1 MQAVSHSNEDVNWF
15 EDAISKGLIKR
26 FEYEDFSEMKQI
38 GNGSYGKVYC
48 AIWTNSAVRALKSF
62 NLNITENIKK
72 IVNEFKIHYDVNY
85 HDNIIRLFGTVV
97 QENGNYLLVME
108 YADNGTLRSYL
119 EKNKNLTWEFKF
131 KLAYQLSSAV
141 SYLHDEGIMH
151 LDLHSKNILIHQN
164 SIKLADFG
172 LSRRVND
179 VSEAHSG
186 IYGVLA
192 YIDPQKLDDNMYRL
206 NKKSD
211 IYSIGVLLWEISSG
225 RPPFEKVNQILLPAN
240 IIEGVREKII
250 PDTPEVYKNIITECW
265 DCDPDNRPEIKQVA
279 DRLDVLYRPN
289 IIIPEAV
296 QPDTNYVQSSDEQQS
311 SARSQLIDHQN
322 INIKVESNTNVN
334 LFEKATEE
342 IYSIINE
349 NLKNEKPIKNNIFDY
364 QNNPN
369 ITSQE
374 IYNWLNDQNE
384 PHFIFLRGCYNY
396 YGIKTDDV
404 YEMAFKLFEEAS
416 KQNHMLAQYYVGLC
430 YHYGHGVIKKDKKL
444 ALEYFKK
451 TADENFSSG
460 QLRVGSYYRKKKDF
474 NMAFHWYEKAA
485 NSGNNIAQFHLACM
499 YKDGEGVAKDYN
511 KAFQLFQKSA
521 EGEHI
526 NGIAMLG
533 YCYRNGIGTCSNK
546 KKAIVFYQKAANLG
560 HNRAQYILAL
570 MYESGEGVEKDYE
583 EAFELCKKSAEGKYL
598 EGMFTLAYYYCD
610 GIGTNVDEQKAAE
623 IYQEAA
629 EKGHSK
635 AQYNL
640 ALMYENGE
648 GIDRDY
654 KKAFKLYKK
663 SSREVVEG
671 VFKLGYFYKNGLGIS
686 VNKQK
691 AVKFYQKAA
700 NLGHFA
706 AKYNL
711 ALMYET
717 GEGVSKDYKKA
728 IELFKDAFQ
737 PFISFILFE
746 LLHQRAN

>member
-1 MQAVSHSNEDVNWF
+1 MQAVIHSNEDVNWF
-15 EDAISKGLIKR
+15 EDAISKGLIKL
-26 FEYEDFSEMKQI
+26 FDYEDFSEMKQMVPTERRI
-38 GNGSYGKVYC
+38 FSNLV
-48 AIWTNSAVRALKSF
+48 NSL
-62 NLNITENIKK
+62 IKLLLILEK
-72 IVNEFKIHYDVNY
+72 D
-85 HDNIIRLFGTVV
+85 
-97 QENGNYLLVME
+97 NYLLVME

-131 KLAYQLSSAV
+131 KLAYQLSCAV
-141 SYLHDEGIMH
+141 SYLHYEGIMH
-151 LDLHSKNILIHQN
+151 LDLHSKNILIHQT

-179 VSEAHSG
+179 VSEAHSE
-186 IYGVLA
+186 IYGILA
-192 YIDPQKLDDNMYRL
+192 YIDPQKLHDNTYRL

-225 RPPFEKVNQILLPAN
+225 RPPFEKVNPTSLPLLLDIL
-240 IIEGVREKII
+240 GGGREKII
-250 PDTPEVYKNIITECW
+250 PDTPEVYKNIFTECW
-265 DCDPDNRPEIKQVA
+265 DHDPDNRPEITQVA
-279 DRLDVLYRPN
+279 FRLYDLYRPN
-289 IIIPEAV
+289 IIIPEV
-296 QPDTNYVQSSDEQQS
+296 VKPDVQSSDEQS
-311 SARSQLIDHQN
+311 SAGSQLIDHQN
-322 INIKVESNTNVN
+322 FNNIVESNTNIN
-334 LFEKATEE
+334 LFEKATKE
-342 IYSIINE
+342 IDSIINE
-349 NLKNEKPIKNNIFDY
+349 NLKNGKPIENNIFDY
-364 QNNPN
+364 QNNHN

-384 PHFIFLRGCYNY
+384 PHLIFLRGCYNY
-396 YGIKTDDV
+396 YGIKTNDD
-404 YEMAFKLFEEAS
+404 YKMAFKLFEEAS

-430 YHYGHGVIKKDKKL
+430 YHYGRGVMKDKEL

-460 QLRVGSYYRKKKDF
+460 QLRIGFYYRKKKDF

-485 NSGNNIAQFHLACM
+485 NSGNNIAQFHLARM

-583 EAFELCKKSAEGKYL
+583 EAFELCKKSAEGGYL

-623 IYQEAA
+623 IYQKAA
-629 EKGHSK
+629 NLGHSK
-635 AQYNL
+635 SQYNL

-648 GIDRDY
+648 GVDRDY
-654 KKAFKLYKK
+654 KKAFKLYEE

-671 VFKLGYFYKNGLGIS
+671 AFKLGYFYKNGLGTS
-686 VNKQK
+686 LNKQK
-691 AVKFYQKAA
+691 AVEFYQKAV
-700 NLGHFA
+700 NLGHFV
-706 AKYNL
+706 AKFNL
-711 ALMYET
+711 ALMYKT
-717 GEGVSKDYKKA
+717 GKGVSKDYEKA
-728 IELFKDAFQ
+728 FELF
-737 PFISFILFE
+737 IESFIFIYLNYCIKE
-746 LLHQRAN
+746 QIKI

>member
-1 MQAVSHSNEDVNWF
+1 MQPVSHSNEEVNWF
-15 EDAISKGLIKR
+15 ADEISKGRIKL
-26 FEYEDFSEMKQI
+26 FDYEDFSEMKQI
-38 GNGSYGKVYC
+38 GNGYYGKVYC
-48 AIWTNSAVRALKSF
+48 AIWNNSAVKYALKSF

-72 IVNEFKIHYDVNY
+72 IVNEFKIHHDVNY
-85 HDNIIRLFGTVV
+85 HENIIRFFGTAV
-97 QENGNYLLVME
+97 QEKDKYLLVME

-141 SYLHDEGIMH
+141 SYLHYEGIMH

-179 VSEAHSG
+179 VSEAHSD
-186 IYGVLA
+186 IYGILA
-192 YIDPQKLDDNMYRL
+192 YIDPQKLNDKTYRL

-225 RPPFEKVNQILLPAN
+225 RPPFEKVFPTSLQMNILL
-240 IIEGVREKII
+240 GDREKIT
-250 PDTPEVYKNIITECW
+250 PDTPEVYKNILTECW
-265 DCDPDNRPEIKQVA
+265 DHDPDNRPEITQVA
-279 DRLDVLYRPN
+279 FRLYDLYRPN

-296 QPDTNYVQSSDEQQS
+296 QPDINYVQSSDEQQS
-311 SARSQLIDHQN
+311 SAGSQLIDHQN
-322 INIKVESNTNVN
+322 FNNIVVESNTNIN

-342 IYSIINE
+342 IDSIINE
-349 NLKNEKPIKNNIFDY
+349 NLKNGKPIENNIFDY
-364 QNNPN
+364 QNNHN

-384 PHFIFLRGCYNY
+384 PHLIFLRGCYHY
-396 YGIKTDDV
+396 YIKTKDD
-404 YEMAFKLFEEAS
+404 YKMAFKLFKEAS

-430 YHYGHGVIKKDKKL
+430 YHDGRGVMEDKEL
-444 ALEYFKK
+444 ALKYFKK
-451 TADENFSSG
+451 TADKNFSSG
-460 QLRVGSYYRKKKDF
+460 QLSVGFYYRKKKDF
-474 NMAFHWYEKAA
+474 SMAFHWYKEAA
-485 NSGNNIAQFHLACM
+485 NSGNNIAQFYLARM
-499 YKDGEGVAKDYN
+499 YKDGEGVAKDDN

-521 EGEHI
+521 EGGHI

-533 YCYRNGIGTCSNK
+533 YCYSIGIGTYRNK
-546 KKAIVFYQKAANLG
+546 KKAIDFYQKAANLG

-583 EAFELCKKSAEGKYL
+583 EAFELCKKSAEGGNKD
-598 EGMFTLAYYYCD
+598 GMFTLANYYYD
-610 GIGTNVDEQKAAE
+610 GIGTNVDKQKAAE
-623 IYQEAA
+623 FYQEAA
-629 EKGHSK
+629 NLRHSK

-640 ALMYENGE
+640 ALMYEN
-648 GIDRDY
+648 DRDY
-654 KKAFKLYKK
+654 EKAFKLYKA
-663 SSREVVEG
+663 SSRKVVEG
-671 VFKLGYFYKNGLGIS
+671 AFKLGYFYKNGFGTKA
-686 VNKQK
+686 NKQK
-691 AVKFYQKAA
+691 AVKYYKKAA

-717 GEGVSKDYKKA
+717 GEWVSKDYEKA

-737 PFISFILFE
+737 PFIPYILFE